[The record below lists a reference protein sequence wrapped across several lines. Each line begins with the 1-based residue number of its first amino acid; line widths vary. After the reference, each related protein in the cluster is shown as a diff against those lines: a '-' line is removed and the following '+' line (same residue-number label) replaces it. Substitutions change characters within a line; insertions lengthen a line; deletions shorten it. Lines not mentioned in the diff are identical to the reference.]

1 MEIIV
6 FLSIVIAVLAVLTSI
21 VLVRRVKKQ
30 IAEMTDALV
39 DVKNGNGNR
48 RILSATNELTAPLGE
63 LAVLKGIDFQADT
76 GEVIVIIGPSGMG
89 KSTFLRCINYIE
101 RPEKG
106 IIEIDNVKVDAEKC
120 TEKEIKQLRLKTSMV
135 FQNYNIFKNKTVIE
149 NVMLPMT
156 SVQKI
161 EKEIAKEKALQY
173 LDQVGLLD
181 KVNEYPSRLSG
192 GQQQRVGI
200 ARAMAVNP
208 KLILLDEPTSSLDP
222 ELVLGI
228 LDILRNLANEHK
240 RTMIIVTHEMSFA
253 KEIAD
258 RIIFM
263 DDGRIIEEGTPEKIF
278 SNPQNERTKR
288 FLERFQTF

>member
-1 MEIIV
+1 MIKV
-6 FLSIVIAVLAVLTSI
+6 
-21 VLVRRVKKQ
+21 
-30 IAEMTDALV
+30 TDLH
-39 DVKNGNGNR
+39 K
-48 RILSATNELTAPLGE
+48 SFGE

-89 KSTFLRCINYIE
+89 KSTFLRCTNYIE

>member
-1 MEIIV
+1 MIKV
-6 FLSIVIAVLAVLTSI
+6 
-21 VLVRRVKKQ
+21 
-30 IAEMTDALV
+30 
-39 DVKNGNGNR
+39 
-48 RILSATNELTAPLGE
+48 TNLHKSFGE

-228 LDILRNLANEHK
+228 LDILKNLANEHK

-278 SNPQNERTKR
+278 SNPQNERTNR
-288 FLERFQTF
+288 VLERYQTF

>member
-1 MEIIV
+1 MIKV
-6 FLSIVIAVLAVLTSI
+6 
-21 VLVRRVKKQ
+21 
-30 IAEMTDALV
+30 
-39 DVKNGNGNR
+39 
-48 RILSATNELTAPLGE
+48 TNLHKSFGE

-106 IIEIDNVKVDAEKC
+106 IIKIDNVKVDAEKC

>member
-1 MEIIV
+1 MIKV
-6 FLSIVIAVLAVLTSI
+6 
-21 VLVRRVKKQ
+21 
-30 IAEMTDALV
+30 TDLH
-39 DVKNGNGNR
+39 K
-48 RILSATNELTAPLGE
+48 SFGE

-76 GEVIVIIGPSGMG
+76 GEVIGIIGPSGMG

-161 EKEIAKEKALQY
+161 EKEMAKEKALQY

-228 LDILRNLANEHK
+228 LDILKNLANEHK

>member
-1 MEIIV
+1 MIKV
-6 FLSIVIAVLAVLTSI
+6 
-21 VLVRRVKKQ
+21 
-30 IAEMTDALV
+30 TDLH
-39 DVKNGNGNR
+39 KNF
-48 RILSATNELTAPLGE
+48 GE

-173 LDQVGLLD
+173 LEQVGLLD

-240 RTMIIVTHEMSFA
+240 RTMIIVTHEMIFA

>member
-1 MEIIV
+1 MIKV
-6 FLSIVIAVLAVLTSI
+6 
-21 VLVRRVKKQ
+21 
-30 IAEMTDALV
+30 TDLH
-39 DVKNGNGNR
+39 K
-48 RILSATNELTAPLGE
+48 SFGE

-120 TEKEIKQLRLKTSMV
+120 TEKEMKQLRLKTSMV

-161 EKEIAKEKALQY
+161 EKEIAKEKDLQY

-278 SNPQNERTKR
+278 SNPQNEITKR

>member
-1 MEIIV
+1 MIKV
-6 FLSIVIAVLAVLTSI
+6 
-21 VLVRRVKKQ
+21 
-30 IAEMTDALV
+30 TDLH
-39 DVKNGNGNR
+39 K
-48 RILSATNELTAPLGE
+48 SFGE

-101 RPEKG
+101 RTEKG

>member
-1 MEIIV
+1 MIKV
-6 FLSIVIAVLAVLTSI
+6 
-21 VLVRRVKKQ
+21 
-30 IAEMTDALV
+30 TDLH
-39 DVKNGNGNR
+39 K
-48 RILSATNELTAPLGE
+48 SFGE

-208 KLILLDEPTSSLDP
+208 KVILLDEPTSSLDP

-258 RIIFM
+258 RIRFM

>member
-1 MEIIV
+1 MIKV
-6 FLSIVIAVLAVLTSI
+6 
-21 VLVRRVKKQ
+21 
-30 IAEMTDALV
+30 TDLH
-39 DVKNGNGNR
+39 K
-48 RILSATNELTAPLGE
+48 SFGE

-181 KVNEYPSRLSG
+181 KVNEYPPRLSG

>member
-1 MEIIV
+1 MK
-6 FLSIVIAVLAVLTSI
+6 IVICDDEKIYVDKVYDI
-21 VLVRRVKKQ
+21 VKKYCENDE
-30 IAEMTDALV
+30 ISCYENAEQLLNDIENSTYNNDIY
-39 DVKNGNGNR
+39 
-48 RILSATNELTAPLGE
+48 IL
-63 LAVLKGIDFQADT
+63 D
-76 GEVIVIIGPSGMG
+76 
-89 KSTFLRCINYIE
+89 
-101 RPEKG
+101 
-106 IIEIDNVKVDAEKC
+106 IEIDNVKVDAEKC
-120 TEKEIKQLRLKTSMV
+120 TEKEMKQLRLKTSMV

>member
-1 MEIIV
+1 MY
-6 FLSIVIAVLAVLTSI
+6 
-21 VLVRRVKKQ
+21 R
-30 IAEMTDALV
+30 
-39 DVKNGNGNR
+39 
-48 RILSATNELTAPLGE
+48 
-63 LAVLKGIDFQADT
+63 
-76 GEVIVIIGPSGMG
+76 
-89 KSTFLRCINYIE
+89 
-101 RPEKG
+101 
-106 IIEIDNVKVDAEKC
+106 
-120 TEKEIKQLRLKTSMV
+120 KEIKQLRLKTSMV

-181 KVNEYPSRLSG
+181 KINEYPSRLSG

-208 KLILLDEPTSSLDP
+208 QLILLDEPTSSLDP

-263 DDGRIIEEGTPEKIF
+263 DDGRIIEEGTPEDIF
-278 SNPQNERTKR
+278 QILKMKEPKD
-288 FLERFQTF
+288 F

>member
-1 MEIIV
+1 MIKV
-6 FLSIVIAVLAVLTSI
+6 
-21 VLVRRVKKQ
+21 
-30 IAEMTDALV
+30 TDLH
-39 DVKNGNGNR
+39 K
-48 RILSATNELTAPLGE
+48 SFGE
-63 LAVLKGIDFQADT
+63 LAVLKGIDFQTDT

-258 RIIFM
+258 RIVFM

>member
-1 MEIIV
+1 MIKV
-6 FLSIVIAVLAVLTSI
+6 
-21 VLVRRVKKQ
+21 
-30 IAEMTDALV
+30 TDLH
-39 DVKNGNGNR
+39 K
-48 RILSATNELTAPLGE
+48 SFGE

-120 TEKEIKQLRLKTSMV
+120 TEKEMKQLRLKTSMV

-181 KVNEYPSRLSG
+181 KINEYPSRLSG

-263 DDGRIIEEGTPEKIF
+263 DDGRIIEEETPEKIF

>member
-1 MEIIV
+1 MIKV
-6 FLSIVIAVLAVLTSI
+6 
-21 VLVRRVKKQ
+21 
-30 IAEMTDALV
+30 TDLH
-39 DVKNGNGNR
+39 K
-48 RILSATNELTAPLGE
+48 SFGE

-228 LDILRNLANEHK
+228 LDILRNVANEHK

>member
-1 MEIIV
+1 MIKV
-6 FLSIVIAVLAVLTSI
+6 
-21 VLVRRVKKQ
+21 
-30 IAEMTDALV
+30 TDLH
-39 DVKNGNGNR
+39 K
-48 RILSATNELTAPLGE
+48 SFGE

-228 LDILRNLANEHK
+228 LDMLEIWREHK
-240 RTMIIVTHEMSFA
+240 RTMIIVTHEMSFC
-253 KEIAD
+253 K
-258 RIIFM
+258 
-263 DDGRIIEEGTPEKIF
+263 G
-278 SNPQNERTKR
+278 NC
-288 FLERFQTF
+288 

>member
-1 MEIIV
+1 MIKV
-6 FLSIVIAVLAVLTSI
+6 
-21 VLVRRVKKQ
+21 
-30 IAEMTDALV
+30 TDLH
-39 DVKNGNGNR
+39 K
-48 RILSATNELTAPLGE
+48 SFGE
-63 LAVLKGIDFQADT
+63 LAVLKGIDFQADA

-120 TEKEIKQLRLKTSMV
+120 TEKEMKQLRLKTSMV

-240 RTMIIVTHEMSFA
+240 RTMIIVTHEMSSA

>member
-1 MEIIV
+1 MIKV
-6 FLSIVIAVLAVLTSI
+6 
-21 VLVRRVKKQ
+21 
-30 IAEMTDALV
+30 TDLH
-39 DVKNGNGNR
+39 K
-48 RILSATNELTAPLGE
+48 SFGE

-149 NVMLPMT
+149 NVMLPMI

-181 KVNEYPSRLSG
+181 KINEYPSRLSG

-208 KLILLDEPTSSLDP
+208 QLILLDEPTSSLDP

-263 DDGRIIEEGTPEKIF
+263 DDGRIIEEGTQEEIF

>member
-1 MEIIV
+1 M
-6 FLSIVIAVLAVLTSI
+6 
-21 VLVRRVKKQ
+21 
-30 IAEMTDALV
+30 
-39 DVKNGNGNR
+39 
-48 RILSATNELTAPLGE
+48 
-63 LAVLKGIDFQADT
+63 AVLKGIDFQADT
-76 GEVIVIIGPSGMG
+76 GEVIGIIGPSGMG

-120 TEKEIKQLRLKTSMV
+120 TEKEMKQLRLKTSMV

-161 EKEIAKEKALQY
+161 EKEMAKEKALQY

>member
-1 MEIIV
+1 M
-6 FLSIVIAVLAVLTSI
+6 
-21 VLVRRVKKQ
+21 VKV
-30 IAEMTDALV
+30 TDLH
-39 DVKNGNGNR
+39 K
-48 RILSATNELTAPLGE
+48 SFGE

-263 DDGRIIEEGTPEKIF
+263 DDGRIIEEGTPEEIF

>member
-1 MEIIV
+1 MIKV
-6 FLSIVIAVLAVLTSI
+6 
-21 VLVRRVKKQ
+21 
-30 IAEMTDALV
+30 TDLH
-39 DVKNGNGNR
+39 K
-48 RILSATNELTAPLGE
+48 SFGE

-161 EKEIAKEKALQY
+161 EKEIAKEKASQY

>member
-1 MEIIV
+1 MIKV
-6 FLSIVIAVLAVLTSI
+6 
-21 VLVRRVKKQ
+21 
-30 IAEMTDALV
+30 TDLH
-39 DVKNGNGNR
+39 K
-48 RILSATNELTAPLGE
+48 SFGE

-76 GEVIVIIGPSGMG
+76 GEVIGIIGPSGMG

-120 TEKEIKQLRLKTSMV
+120 TEKEMKQLRLKTSMV

>member
-1 MEIIV
+1 MIKV
-6 FLSIVIAVLAVLTSI
+6 
-21 VLVRRVKKQ
+21 
-30 IAEMTDALV
+30 
-39 DVKNGNGNR
+39 
-48 RILSATNELTAPLGE
+48 TNLHKSFGE

-253 KEIAD
+253 KDVSD
-258 RIIFM
+258 RVVFM
-263 DDGRIIEEGTPEKIF
+263 DQGVIEEQGTPDALF
-278 SNPQNERTKR
+278 NHPVSERTKE
-288 FLERFQTF
+288 FLKAFTNKQ

>member
-1 MEIIV
+1 MIKV
-6 FLSIVIAVLAVLTSI
+6 
-21 VLVRRVKKQ
+21 
-30 IAEMTDALV
+30 TDLH
-39 DVKNGNGNR
+39 K
-48 RILSATNELTAPLGE
+48 SFGE

-120 TEKEIKQLRLKTSMV
+120 TEKEMKQLRLKTSMV

-149 NVMLPMT
+149 DVMLPMT

>member
-1 MEIIV
+1 M
-6 FLSIVIAVLAVLTSI
+6 
-21 VLVRRVKKQ
+21 
-30 IAEMTDALV
+30 
-39 DVKNGNGNR
+39 
-48 RILSATNELTAPLGE
+48 
-63 LAVLKGIDFQADT
+63 AVLKGIDFQADT

-120 TEKEIKQLRLKTSMV
+120 TEKEMKQLRLKTSMV
-135 FQNYNIFKNKTVIE
+135 FQNYNIFKDKTVIE

>member
-1 MEIIV
+1 MIKV
-6 FLSIVIAVLAVLTSI
+6 
-21 VLVRRVKKQ
+21 
-30 IAEMTDALV
+30 TDLH
-39 DVKNGNGNR
+39 K
-48 RILSATNELTAPLGE
+48 SFGE

-120 TEKEIKQLRLKTSMV
+120 TEKEMKQLRLKTSMV

-222 ELVLGI
+222 EIVLGI

>member
-1 MEIIV
+1 MIKV
-6 FLSIVIAVLAVLTSI
+6 
-21 VLVRRVKKQ
+21 
-30 IAEMTDALV
+30 TDLH
-39 DVKNGNGNR
+39 K
-48 RILSATNELTAPLGE
+48 SFGE

-173 LDQVGLLD
+173 LDQVGLLG

>member
-1 MEIIV
+1 MIKV
-6 FLSIVIAVLAVLTSI
+6 
-21 VLVRRVKKQ
+21 
-30 IAEMTDALV
+30 TDLH
-39 DVKNGNGNR
+39 K
-48 RILSATNELTAPLGE
+48 SFGE

-120 TEKEIKQLRLKTSMV
+120 TEKEMKQLRLKTSMV

-181 KVNEYPSRLSG
+181 KINEYPSRLSG

-208 KLILLDEPTSSLDP
+208 QLILLDEPTSSLDP

>member
-1 MEIIV
+1 MIKV
-6 FLSIVIAVLAVLTSI
+6 
-21 VLVRRVKKQ
+21 
-30 IAEMTDALV
+30 TDLH
-39 DVKNGNGNR
+39 K
-48 RILSATNELTAPLGE
+48 SFGE

-76 GEVIVIIGPSGMG
+76 GEVIGIIGPSGMG

-101 RPEKG
+101 RPDKG